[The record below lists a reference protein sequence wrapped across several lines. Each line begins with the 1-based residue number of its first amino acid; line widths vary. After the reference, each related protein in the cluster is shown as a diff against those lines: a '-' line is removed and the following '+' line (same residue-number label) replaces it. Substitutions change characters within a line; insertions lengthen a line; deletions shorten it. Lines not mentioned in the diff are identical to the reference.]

1 MNLYYQIALT
11 NVPFDNSYKNVIHFE
26 DRSEQET
33 FFNVS
38 SLFSSSTP
46 KVNFNVGSLYATNVS
61 FDGIPTDSINEL
73 LSKNYCIIKDNSPN
87 KTLNYY
93 YYFVKEARQDCED
106 RILLSLELD
115 IFQTYYLDI
124 TFGDCLINKAHLN
137 RFYEDPFNSSKVY
150 FNNKSTSPLFERED
164 IQNVAKRMTKRTKV
178 SLYKDNDTGNWFD
191 ANIQNWVYI
200 YVAPYTTAEKTV
212 TNGLTTYKTD
222 EALSNTLTFADIT
235 AGTGSTSCSPIPLRI
250 SGEAGRLPSGI
261 SVFCYPIYKSSYKII
276 FKNSHIKGGIDGTTQ
291 YDLIWGD
298 TSQSSATYDYQTVLE
313 RFQKSNNGASYI
325 YAVKV
330 STMPP
335 FDPKDLPNLNVT
347 FPDQNC
353 VINVSDAN
361 VISTGSSHFIIN
373 PLIQSSGSANGVG
386 LYGLSY
392 DNGLNSHY
400 YFGISE
406 IEFQTK
412 EIYQSIYTV
421 SKDYEFLKS
430 SIIGSDKDV
439 KFNPKLLSTD
449 YFELKLSDDSE
460 DGFVYD
466 YQKLQAKTFQ
476 IKYSESFTPDITK
489 KYIRINTE
497 YGKGLYIN
505 DCDKNLIGFVG
516 SNDNSL
522 ILSTTQYQQMLSTNK
537 NYFLQNSINRSA
549 NVGKSITG
557 ILGGIA
563 GGAISG
569 GVAGAVVGGIGS
581 AIRTGID
588 YEQSRMQEKLTVD
601 NMISA
606 PASIRGAQ
614 GNAIFNNMYTENGI
628 IVEEW
633 DILDNEKEMI
643 NDYMC
648 MFGYTYNRI
657 DNIKNVDNIRKYYN
671 YVRADVETITGST
684 NISEKVHEKFKQ
696 LFARGVRFWNVVN
709 GEVNYSYAKENYEK
723 WLEE

>member
-1 MNLYYQIALT
+1 MELYYQIALT
-11 NVPFDNSYKNVIHFE
+11 NVPFDNSYKNVLHFE

-33 FFNVS
+33 YFNVS
-38 SLFSSSTP
+38 SLFSSSTT
-46 KVNFNVGSLYATNVS
+46 KTNFAVGSLYATNVC
-61 FDGIPTDSINEL
+61 FDTTADSINEM
-73 LSKNYCIIKDNSPN
+73 LSKNYCIVKDLSPN
-87 KTLNYY
+87 KTLSYY
-93 YYFVKEARQDCED
+93 YYFITDARQDCEN
-106 RILLSLELD
+106 RLLLSLELD
-115 IFQTYYLDI
+115 IFQTYYIDI
-124 TFGDCLINKAHLN
+124 TFGDCMINKAHLN
-137 RFYEDPFNSSKVY
+137 RFVEKVGDTSKVL
-150 FNNKSTSPLFERED
+150 FDASLNSKLFERED

-178 SLYKDNDTGNWFD
+178 SLYRDNDTGNWFD

-200 YVAPYTTAEKTV
+200 YVAPFTTAEH
-212 TNGLTTYKTD
+212 TTINATQMLKTD

-235 AGTGSTSCSPIPLRI
+235 AGTGSTSCSPIPIRI

-261 SVFCYPIYKSSYKII
+261 SVFCYPVYKSSYKII
-276 FKNSHIKGGIDGTTQ
+276 FQNSHIKGGLNGDQQ
-291 YDLIWGD
+291 YDVIWGD

-313 RFQKSNNGASYI
+313 RFQKSNNGACYI

-335 FDPKDLPNLNVT
+335 FDPANLPTLNVNT
-347 FPDQNC
+347 TNQNC
-353 VINVSDAN
+353 VISLSDSQ
-361 VISTGSSHFIIN
+361 VISTGSSHFLIN

-386 LYGLSY
+386 IYGLSY
-392 DNGLNSHY
+392 DNGLNTKQ

-412 EIYQSIYTV
+412 EIKQSVYTV
-421 SKDYEFLKS
+421 SKDYEFSKS
-430 SIIGSDKDV
+430 AIIGADKDV
-439 KFNPKLLSTD
+439 RFNPKLNSND
-449 YFELKLSDDSE
+449 YFEIKISDSGE

-466 YQKLQAKTFQ
+466 YQKLQKKSFY
-476 IKYSESFTPDITK
+476 IKYSESLTPDLSK
-489 KYIRINTE
+489 KYIRVDTDN
-497 YGKGLYIN
+497 YYLNVYHR
-505 DCDKNLIGFVG
+505 DCDKNLIGFVD

-522 ILSTTQYQQMLSTNK
+522 ILSTTQYQQMLATNK

-549 NVGKSITG
+549 NIGKSITG

-569 GVAGAVVGGIGS
+569 GTSGAIIGGIGS

-601 NMISA
+601 NMIAS
-606 PASIRGAQ
+606 PASVRGAK
-614 GNAIFNNMYTENGI
+614 GNVIFDNMFSENGI

-633 DILDNEKEMI
+633 NILPNEQEMI

-671 YVRADVETITGST
+671 YIRADVETITGT
-684 NISEKVHEKFKQ
+684 TVNISERVHLKFKEI
-696 LFARGVRFWNVVN
+696 FARGVRFWNTDTF
-709 GEVNYSYAKENYEK
+709 SYAKENYER
-723 WLEE
+723 WLET